1 MDKISFTGIKNV
13 SFFTERFRNY
23 NDVFTEER
31 WLSAELTG
39 RDLHKF
45 QRAMKRSN
53 MDKSNYTNPVRDNFI
68 NINTYSIPNEDAIAI
83 NNNLLEVNDE
93 TLPMFTE
100 LARIT
105 RKIFNKK
112 DSKFVCDE
120 KYLDS
125 DCFNKVLFID
135 KKIDDLTSTQFH
147 MPENAKN
154 GAKKINNVIQKI
166 MERYFQE

>member
-13 SFFTERFRNY
+13 SHFAESFLNY
-23 NDVFTEER
+23 NDVYTEER

-39 RDLHKF
+39 RDLHKL

-53 MDKSNYTNPVRDNFI
+53 LPKNCYTNPVRDNFL
-68 NINTYSIPNEDAIAI
+68 NINTYSIPDEDAIAI
-83 NNNLLEVNDE
+83 NNTLLEVNDS

-105 RKIFNKK
+105 RKIFNKR

-125 DCFNKVLFID
+125 DCFNKSLFMD
-135 KKIDDLTSTQFH
+135 KTIDDLTSTELH
-147 MPENAKN
+147 MPSNVKD
-154 GAKKINNVIQKI
+154 GAKKINNLIQRV
-166 MERYFQE
+166 MERYFSE

>member
-1 MDKISFTGIKNV
+1 
-13 SFFTERFRNY
+13 
-23 NDVFTEER
+23 
-31 WLSAELTG
+31 
-39 RDLHKF
+39 
-45 QRAMKRSN
+45 MKRSN

-83 NNNLLEVNDE
+83 NNNLLEVNDD

-112 DSKFVCDE
+112 NSKFVCDE

-125 DCFNKVLFID
+125 DCFNKAIFID
-135 KKIDDLTSTQFH
+135 KEIDDLTSTQLH

>member
-53 MDKSNYTNPVRDNFI
+53 MDNSNYTNPVRDNFI

-83 NNNLLEVNDE
+83 NNNLLEVNDD

-112 DSKFVCDE
+112 NSQFVCDE

-125 DCFNKVLFID
+125 DCFNKAIFMD
-135 KKIDDLTSTQFH
+135 KEIDDLTSTELH
-147 MPENAKN
+147 MAANVKE
-154 GAKKINNVIQKI
+154 GAKKINNVIQRV
-166 MERYFQE
+166 MERYFSE

>member
-83 NNNLLEVNDE
+83 NNNLLEVNDD

-125 DCFNKVLFID
+125 DCFNKALFID
-135 KKIDDLTSTQFH
+135 KEIDDLTSTQLH